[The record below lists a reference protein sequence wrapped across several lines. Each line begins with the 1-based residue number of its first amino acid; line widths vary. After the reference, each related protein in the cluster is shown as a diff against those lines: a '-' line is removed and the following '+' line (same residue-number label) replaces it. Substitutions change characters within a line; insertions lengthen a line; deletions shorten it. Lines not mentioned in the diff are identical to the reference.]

1 MISVFVLVL
10 AVAFMVVL
18 YRKMHRL
25 KTVSIVPNFSDTEL
39 KPDEDYSFIIKSEPF
54 NADIKSL
61 VYNVDD
67 PSATFKATEPH
78 RAVLHTGNAG
88 TLTIYVSLGSIES
101 EKISYTVT
109 DNSESGDGFLYTEPV
124 DEPEEEMPVEEPAAE
139 EGVQPEEPQVRIF
152 TVNGDNVRMRA
163 EPNTD
168 CEVVKTCNKGETYTF
183 IEVTGEWTGVDNNGK
198 ECYIKSEFLDEVI
211 QEQPEAAGNSEA
223 GAAQTDNAQ
232 ADAGQQDNTQ
242 ADAEQPGA
250 QTPAA
255 EPDKKI
261 GEGMVEVLCKDGKAM
276 FTQAEYDWFVAT
288 WSYTG
293 MADEMMTHHTAE
305 ELHKL
310 YKNTH

>member
-39 KPDEDYSFIIKSEPF
+39 KADEDYLFIIKSEPF

-61 VYNVDD
+61 EYNVDD

-88 TLTIYVSLGSIES
+88 TLTMYVSLGSIES
-101 EKISYTVT
+101 EKISYTVI
-109 DNSESGDGFLYTEPV
+109 DNAASGDGVLHTEPV
-124 DEPEEEMPVEEPAAE
+124 DEPEDEMPVEEAAAE
-139 EGVQPEEPQVRIF
+139 EPVQPEEPQVRIF
-152 TVNGDNVRMRA
+152 MVNGDNVRMRA

-168 CEVVKTCNKGETYTF
+168 CEVVKTCKKGETYTF
-183 IEVTGEWTGVDNNGK
+183 IEVSGEWTGVDNDGK

-211 QEQPEAAGNSEA
+211 QEQSEA
-223 GAAQTDNAQ
+223 DNNEAGPAQPGNTQAGTGDTDNAQ
-232 ADAGQQDNTQ
+232 PDAGQAGAN
-242 ADAEQPGA
+242 A
-250 QTPAA
+250 QTA
-255 EPDKKI
+255 EPDTKI

-288 WSYTG
+288 GSYTG
-293 MADEMMTHHTAE
+293 MADEMMTHHTAD